1 MNRSGSASR
10 KKRSRQNNFHCMTRI
25 ERIILNTRLL
35 QYCIAKSKKIVLPG
49 FQGVPLYDVIKFF
62 LSQVQKVGLNDRAR
76 SISFSFLTAIPAAT
90 IFLCTLIPYLPV
102 SKMISHQLLMLTR
115 DITPNQNTYELVR
128 NFLNDFL
135 EKPRGGLL
143 SFGFVLALFYASNAM
158 MGLMRSFNKSLIYNA
173 RQNALQIRWMAIK
186 LTLLVILMVIGTVT
200 ILVTQDTLL
209 KSLLKWLH
217 IRNHSA
223 RWLFK
228 TLRWVV
234 IIPLFYFSIAFIYKY
249 APSVHKRWRLASPGT
264 TLATFLFILFTFLFS
279 FWVNKFGT
287 YNKVYGSIG
296 TILILML
303 LIYFN
308 SLVLLIGYELNVSI
322 HHLKAMAEE
331 REKAEGIREKA

>member
-1 MNRSGSASR
+1 MIRL
-10 KKRSRQNNFHCMTRI
+10 
-25 ERIILNTRLL
+25 ERIILNSVLFRYLS
-35 QYCIAKSKKIVLPG
+35 AKSKKIILPG

-62 LSQVQKVGLNDRAR
+62 LNQVRKVGLNDRAR

-102 SKMISHQLLMLTR
+102 SKKISNQLLMLTR
-115 DITPNQNTYELVR
+115 DITPNQNTYMLVR
-128 NFLNDFL
+128 DFLNDFL

-143 SFGFVLALFYASNAM
+143 SFGFLLALFYASNAM
-158 MGLMRSFNKSLIYNA
+158 MGLMRSFNKSLIYNT
-173 RQNALQIRWMAIK
+173 RKNAFQIRWMAIK
-186 LTLLVILMVIGTVT
+186 LTVLIILMVIGTVT

-234 IIPLFYFSIAFIYKY
+234 IIPLFYLSIAFIYKY
-249 APSVHKRWRLASPGT
+249 APSVNKRWSLSSPGT
-264 TLATFLFILFTFLFS
+264 LLATFLLILFTFIFS
-279 FWVNKFGT
+279 FWVNNFGT

-303 LIYFN
+303 LVYFN

-322 HHLKAMAEE
+322 HHLRVMAEE
-331 REKAEGIREKA
+331 RSKEENTKLAPSKE